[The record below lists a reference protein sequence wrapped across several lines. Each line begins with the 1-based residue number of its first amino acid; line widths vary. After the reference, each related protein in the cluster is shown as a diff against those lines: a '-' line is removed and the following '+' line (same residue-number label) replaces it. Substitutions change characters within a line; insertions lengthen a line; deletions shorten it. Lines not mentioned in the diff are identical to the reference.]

1 MITTH
6 DRFKSTIGFIDILF
20 NILIGFAFLFIVAF
34 LMIKPESKKED
45 FDRKA
50 EFIIVMEC
58 DDTRKDDIDLYVQD
72 PTGKIVNFRDPRV
85 NFMHLDKDDLG
96 NRNDYIYIDGKPVI
110 VEINREVVTIRGI
123 VSGEHIVNAHYYSTH
138 TYDSSEPPPLYVNI
152 RVHKVNPYSVVWEGT
167 KLFSKKGQEFTFLRF
182 TVENDGRVINDKIRY
197 TRKKMMGQFGG
208 PVGGW

>member
-50 EFIIVMEC
+50 EFIIVMEW

-72 PTGKIVNFRDPRV
+72 PTGKIVNFRDPRT

-96 NRNDYIYIDGKPVI
+96 NRNDTIWIDGKEEV

-123 VSGEHIVNAHYYSTH
+123 IAGEHIINAHYYSTH
-138 TYDSSEPPPLYVNI
+138 TYNNTTPPPLYVDI
-152 RVHKVNPYSVVWEGT
+152 KLHKVNPYSVIWEGR
-167 KLFSKKGQEFTFLRF
+167 KLFSEKGQEFTYLRF
-182 TVENDGRVINDKIRY
+182 TVENDGRVMNDKIRY

>member
-50 EFIIVMEC
+50 EFIIVMEW

-72 PTGKIVNFRDPRV
+72 PTGKIVNFRDPRT

-96 NRNDYIYIDGKPVI
+96 NRNDTIWVDGK
-110 VEINREVVTIRGI
+110 E
-123 VSGEHIVNAHYYSTH
+123 
-138 TYDSSEPPPLYVNI
+138 
-152 RVHKVNPYSVVWEGT
+152 
-167 KLFSKKGQEFTFLRF
+167 KGGFL
-182 TVENDGRVINDKIRY
+182 V
-197 TRKKMMGQFGG
+197 
-208 PVGGW
+208 

>member
-50 EFIIVMEC
+50 EFIIVMEW

-138 TYDSSEPPPLYVNI
+138 TYDSSKPPPLYVNI

-208 PVGGW
+208 PAGGW